1 MCACKRHSLG
11 VYSHFDIDVYGVVE
25 SWCCSIHKCTSYT
38 HSHSYSHISP
48 PVYTINF
55 ACESTTCVNVCV
67 CCTYQTNLQRRV
79 VFSIFRKH
87 RVSEWEW
94 KTLCQLYGYGVPA
107 IVQHFAVWHTFYHSF
122 VRSFVRFDRSNGIKS
137 RKFPMR
143 VLKCKEFS
151 IRFNIGIQSKYSEN
165 MPKVLTFIL
174 WPYLHRR
181 RRRRARIKE
190 IEHDTIEAKKRRWR
204 RVRERERQKEY
215 WIKWAHSTFHSS
227 TLIACWCC
235 CCCYDSFTFFL
246 SLLRCCYLNSKRY
259 EIIGFFLKI
268 WIAFL
273 CISDR

>member
-1 MCACKRHSLG
+1 MCERAKEMYHSHQTNTHTHTCKCSRLICLNQSDRTNDRAHWVCAWKRHSLG

-67 CCTYQTNLQRRV
+67 LHIPNKSSKTSRF
-79 VFSIFRKH
+79 FSIFRMH

-137 RKFPMR
+137 RKISNASIEMQR
-143 VLKCKEFS
+143 VFH
-151 IRFNIGIQSKYSEN
+151 
-165 MPKVLTFIL
+165 TF
-174 WPYLHRR
+174 
-181 RRRRARIKE
+181 
-190 IEHDTIEAKKRRWR
+190 
-204 RVRERERQKEY
+204 
-215 WIKWAHSTFHSS
+215 
-227 TLIACWCC
+227 
-235 CCCYDSFTFFL
+235 
-246 SLLRCCYLNSKRY
+246 
-259 EIIGFFLKI
+259 
-268 WIAFL
+268 
-273 CISDR
+273 